1 MRALR
6 TYSGREHSSV
16 RNDIP
21 AADSV
26 GDTWCAVQW
35 RCARVCWRVRR
46 PREISMP
53 GGSVM
58 AQKSTSKLRAESWD
72 RRDWG
77 PEMEMESSTTR
88 EYSSLIQTFFMTH
101 TVGGVFLRDEDR
113 ALYEEMLRLQD
124 LGSNM
129 SSGVPYTEDEIMSIV
144 RRGKQRGHILGVGR
158 ILPGHGTDLFRSDDK
173 MSQMLTQLESQP
185 EFGSAS
191 GSDGCGDDES
201 GVIDR

>member
-113 ALYEEMLRLQD
+113 ALYKLRIPL
-124 LGSNM
+124 
-129 SSGVPYTEDEIMSIV
+129 
-144 RRGKQRGHILGVGR
+144 
-158 ILPGHGTDLFRSDDK
+158 RSDDK
-173 MSQMLTQLESQP
+173 MSQMLRHLESQP
-185 EFGSAS
+185 EFGSVS
-191 GSDGCGDDES
+191 GGGEVEDDEPGDDEDDGEDEEDDEDADS
-201 GVIDR
+201 